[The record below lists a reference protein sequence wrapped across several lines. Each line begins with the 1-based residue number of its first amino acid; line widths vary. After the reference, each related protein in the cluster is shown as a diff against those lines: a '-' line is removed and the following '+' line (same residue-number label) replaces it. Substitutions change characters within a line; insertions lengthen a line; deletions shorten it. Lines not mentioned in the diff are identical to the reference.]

1 MRSIREIKNLNGKTV
16 LLRVDWNVPIENSRV
31 MDDFRIK
38 RSMPTIE
45 YLQNAVA
52 KVVIITHLEPEDL
65 STEIL
70 RDFVP
75 AGCEILENLRKNP
88 GEKINS
94 LEFAKSLASRADMYV
109 NEAFS
114 DSHRSHASII
124 GVPKLLPS
132 FAGLEF
138 LSEVEN
144 LSKAFNPPHPFL
156 LILGG
161 AKFETKLPLVE
172 KFLQIADSIHI
183 AGLNAAAALKMKIS
197 ENSKVSLPL
206 GDITALDIDE
216 ANLNLLR
223 TKINDAKF
231 IIWNGPLGK
240 YEDGYKE
247 GTNKLA
253 QILAESGKEVIMGGA
268 DTLAAIKELNL
279 YDKFNF
285 VSTGGGAMLEF
296 LAKGT
301 LPGIKAL
308 Q

>member
-1 MRSIREIKNLNGKTV
+1 M
-16 LLRVDWNVPIENSRV
+16 
-31 MDDFRIK
+31 
-38 RSMPTIE
+38 
-45 YLQNAVA
+45 
-52 KVVIITHLEPEDL
+52 
-65 STEIL
+65 
-70 RDFVP
+70 
-75 AGCEILENLRKNP
+75 
-88 GEKINS
+88 
-94 LEFAKSLASRADMYV
+94 
-109 NEAFS
+109 
-114 DSHRSHASII
+114 
-124 GVPKLLPS
+124 
-132 FAGLEF
+132 
-138 LSEVEN
+138 
-144 LSKAFNPPHPFL
+144 
-156 LILGG
+156 
-161 AKFETKLPLVE
+161 E

-253 QILAESGKEVIMGGA
+253 QILAESGKEVIVGGA
-268 DTLAAIKELNL
+268 DTLAVIKELNL

-308 Q
+308 N

>member
-16 LLRVDWNVPIENSRV
+16 LLRVDWNVPIENGRV
-31 MDDFRIK
+31 LDDFRIK

-45 YLQNAVA
+45 YLQNAGA
-52 KVVIITHLEPEDL
+52 KVIIATHLEPEEI

-70 RDFVP
+70 HDFIP
-75 AGCEILENLRKNP
+75 KGSEILENLRKDP
-88 GEKINS
+88 GEKNNS
-94 LEFAKSLASRADMYV
+94 PEFAKSLASRADIYV

-114 DSHRSHASII
+114 ASHRSHASII

-206 GDITALDIDE
+206 GDITALDTDE

-223 TKINDAKF
+223 AKVNDARF

-253 QILAESGKEVIMGGA
+253 QILAESGKEVIVGGA

-279 YDKFNF
+279 YDKFSF